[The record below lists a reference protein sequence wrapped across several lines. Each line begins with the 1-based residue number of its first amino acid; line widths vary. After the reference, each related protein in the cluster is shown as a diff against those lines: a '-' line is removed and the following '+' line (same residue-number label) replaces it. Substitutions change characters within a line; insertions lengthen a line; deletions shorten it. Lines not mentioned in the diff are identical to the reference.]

1 MPRGD
6 RTGPVGYGP
15 ITGRGAGFC
24 RGFPVPGYLN
34 PIGRGYWGRGR
45 GRGFRH
51 MFYATGMPFWARG
64 MYPASPAMTYPAALY
79 DPKYEAEFLAQEAKI
94 LKEQL
99 KEIEAR
105 LEELEKV
112 EKDDD

>member
-15 ITGRGAGFC
+15 ITGRGAGLC

-34 PIGRGYWGRGR
+34 PI

-112 EKDDD
+112 EKDED